1 MSFDGNSDSVA
12 SAAPIE
18 KLNAALIDS
27 VGVAVEAFLGETA
40 MTIADLNALTIGQS
54 IALDAPL
61 NQIVELR
68 VNGIAI
74 AQGELVAIGDQF
86 GVRITAVAP

>member
-1 MSFDGNSDSVA
+1 MSFDSHSDSVT
-12 SAAPIE
+12 SAAPAE
-18 KLNAALIDS
+18 KLNATLIDS

-40 MTIADLNALTIGQS
+40 MTIAELSALSIGES

-68 VNGIAI
+68 VNGVAI